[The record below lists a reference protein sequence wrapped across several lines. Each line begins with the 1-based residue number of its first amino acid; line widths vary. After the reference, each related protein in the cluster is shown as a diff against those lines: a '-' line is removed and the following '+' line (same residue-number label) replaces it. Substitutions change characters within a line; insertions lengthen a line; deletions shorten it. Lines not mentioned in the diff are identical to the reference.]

1 MSFLGEGV
9 DFHNVGEFGPGH
21 LQFAGVIPQR
31 LIFWTPKWLQYRLK
45 ACYSTKISETAL
57 NYTTNTSASLIANFK
72 FIQKNINLSLI

>member
-31 LIFWTPKWLQYRLK
+31 LIFLDPKVI
-45 ACYSTKISETAL
+45 TI
-57 NYTTNTSASLIANFK
+57 
-72 FIQKNINLSLI
+72 